1 MTKDVLSLLN
11 SPFFVG
17 FDRVYD
23 RLHEF
28 NDNVSKNIPSYPPYN
43 IRKVDENKYVV
54 ELAVA
59 GFAKSD
65 IEIEVKD
72 DVLKITGSTKDDA
85 ENFLY
90 RGIANRAFTRNF
102 NLADTIEVKDASL
115 MNGMLKVFLENI
127 IPEHKK
133 PKKIHINDNLEESQG
148 EGGPELLNE

>member
-1 MTKDVLSLLN
+1 MTKDVISLLN
-11 SPFFVG
+11 SPLFVG

-23 RLHEF
+23 RLNEF
-28 NDNVSKNIPSYPPYN
+28 QETVSKNIPSYPPYN
-43 IRKVDENKYVV
+43 IRKVDENKYVI
-54 ELAVA
+54 ELALA
-59 GFAKSD
+59 GFSKSD

-85 ENFLY
+85 ENLLY
-90 RGIANRAFTRNF
+90 RGIANRTFNRNF

-133 PKKIHINDNLEESQG
+133 PKKININEDINSKEV
-148 EGGPELLNE
+148 